1 MRQHFRLLTVS
12 LMLGLSAPARA
23 DIPEPVRAMI
33 AEAIES
39 GDQQAVA
46 TVIGLAKKT
55 MPAETDALETIHA
68 NFRAKV
74 AEHAEAAKADEI
86 REIRSAG
93 LFERWTGTGEI
104 GGIRST
110 GSTDT
115 LGLTGAVSVD
125 RRGIDW
131 RHKVTARADL
141 QRTDGRTTRE
151 KYFAA
156 YEPRYDVSEGIF
168 AYGLAQFDRDRFQGY
183 DARYA
188 ISGGVGAALIDTES
202 LDLSLKAGPALRI
215 TETTDGQSDTR
226 LAGFVGLDLGWRI
239 TQRLKLTQGTNAVTE
254 TGGAVIALIDS
265 RSTTVNLVTALE
277 AKVSDRLSTRFSY
290 AVDYDSNPP
299 AGRVGTDTI
308 SRFSFVYGF

>member
-1 MRQHFRLLTVS
+1 MHF
-12 LMLGLSAPARA
+12 PARLIA
-23 DIPEPVRAMI
+23 VCLALGASQPALAAIPEPVRAMI
-33 AEAIES
+33 DAAIAG
-39 GDQQAVA
+39 GDKQAVA
-46 TVIGLAKKT
+46 TVIELAKKT
-55 MPAETDALETIHA
+55 NPADADALAAIHGD
-68 NFRAKV
+68 FREQL
-74 AEHAEAAKADEI
+74 AEKSAATKAEEVKK
-86 REIRSAG
+86 IRSAG
-93 LFERWTGTGEI
+93 PFQRWTGRGEL

-110 GSTDT
+110 GNTDT
-115 LGLTGAVSVD
+115 LGLTGAVSLD

-141 QRTDGRTTRE
+141 QRTAGRTTRE

-156 YEPRYDVSEGIF
+156 YEPRYEVSEGMF

-188 ISGGVGAALIDTES
+188 ISGGIGAAVIDTET
-202 LDLSLKAGPALRI
+202 LDLSIKAGPALRI
-215 TETTDGQSDTR
+215 TETTDGLNDTR
-226 LAGFVGLDLGWRI
+226 LAGLFGLDFDWRI
-239 TQRLKLTQGTNAVTE
+239 TERLKLTQATNAVTE

-265 RSTTVNLVTALE
+265 RSTTVNVVTALE

-290 AVDYDSNPP
+290 AVDYNSSPP